1 MTYFPSAVFLGFTEN
16 MRVNGLKTR
25 KSGSFYEPSSTAESE
40 TFPLSGSSGSLILIE
55 KGFEFRRT

>member
-40 TFPLSGSSGSLILIE
+40 TSPPSGSSGSLLFDRE
-55 KGFEFRRT
+55 RF